1 MSFDLKI
8 LNGDLV
14 IGPNADLDIVTGED
28 KLKQD
33 ILKILLTP
41 AGSNVFFPW
50 YGSYISS
57 NLIGENL
64 PVSFIENMA
73 QSQIQNSLD
82 NLIRMQKEQMKS
94 GQNVSASELLAAVKY
109 ISVNRNDIDP
119 TMFSISV
126 DVVNR
131 AFKTVSSSFDF
142 S

>member
-82 NLIRMQKEQMKS
+82 NLMRMQKEQMKS

>member
-14 IGPNADLDIVTGED
+14 IGPDADLDVVTGED

-33 ILKILLTP
+33 ILKILLTQV
-41 AGSNVFFPW
+41 GSNVFFPW

>member
-33 ILKILLTP
+33 MLKILLTP

-82 NLIRMQKEQMKS
+82 NLMRMQKEQMKS